1 MKILTFTSLYPN
13 AVNPQHGIFV
23 ETRLRKLVET
33 GAVDARVIA
42 PIQSFPVTFG
52 PFARYAAFAAAPSR
66 ETRHGIDVYHPRFLS
81 VPKIGMRLTPSSMA
95 IAARKLFREIVEKD
109 SIDLIDAHYFYPDG
123 VAAATLAAEIG
134 IPCVITGRGTDLNL
148 FPEFPAARREI
159 LKAVDRAAACI
170 TVSDALRTRLID
182 IGAPVEKVTTLRN
195 GVDTGFFAPVSAA
208 ARDEIR
214 RRHNLTG
221 RTIIAVGNLA
231 PEKGQM
237 LIAEALRDLPE
248 TTLLLVGDG
257 PDGDRLDSFIED
269 NNLAGRVRRLG
280 RVPQADLPGLYSVAD
295 LSVLAS
301 VREGWPN
308 VLLESMACG
317 TPVVAADVGGVGE
330 MVTVPAAGTVVAERS
345 AAAFAAAISAM
356 LDAPPDRAATRR
368 HAEGFDWTAT
378 TSGQLELFR
387 RVLAG

>member
-33 GAVDARVIA
+33 GAIDARVIA

-66 ETRHGIDVYHPRFLS
+66 ETLHGIDVHHPRFLS

-182 IGAPVEKVTTLRN
+182 IGAPAEKVTTLRN
-195 GVDTGFFAPVSAA
+195 GVDTGFFAPVTAA

-214 RRHNLTG
+214 ERHNLTG

-269 NNLAGRVRRLG
+269 NGLAGRVRRLG

-330 MVTVPAAGTVVAERS
+330 MVTVPAAGTVVAERT
-345 AAAFAAAISAM
+345 ADGFAAAISAM
-356 LDAPPDRAATRR
+356 LDAPPDRATTRR

-378 TSGQLELFR
+378 TNGQLELFR